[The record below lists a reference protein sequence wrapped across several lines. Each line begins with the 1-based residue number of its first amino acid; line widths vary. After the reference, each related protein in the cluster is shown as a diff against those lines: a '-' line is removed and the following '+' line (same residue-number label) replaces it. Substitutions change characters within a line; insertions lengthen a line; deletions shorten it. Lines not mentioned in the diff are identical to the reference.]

1 MATAFEQA
9 KLGPIELKNRIIKAA
24 TFEGRAPKG
33 AVTQDLI
40 DFHLAVAEGGI
51 GMTTVAYLAVAPEG
65 RTDRNCV
72 LLSDPANIEP
82 LQRLTATIHDA
93 GAKISA
99 QVGHSGPVGNSR
111 SNRAPSLSPS
121 GGRSPLGMVSQP
133 ATDEDLDRI
142 LLAFRTSA
150 RNAVEAGFDC
160 IELHLGHGYLL
171 SSFFSPKANTRT
183 DQYGGSLEKRSIY
196 PRKVV
201 EAVREEIGDRIALT
215 AKISMRDATKG
226 GIELEHS
233 IPTAKLLES
242 DGNLDALVLTAGSS
256 LNNPMYLFR
265 GHAPR
270 KEFAETLPQPLKLG
284 FKVVGR
290 RFMPDYP
297 YEEAYFL
304 DMASQFRAELTM
316 PLVLLGGISNA
327 ETIERG
333 LGAGF
338 EFVAMGRALL
348 AEPDLLLRYQAGT
361 ASTSQCSH
369 CNRCMVSIYSG
380 TRCTESFSA

>member
-1 MATAFEQA
+1 MVTAFEPA

-40 DFHLAVAEGGI
+40 DFHVAVAEGGI

-72 LLSDPANIEP
+72 LLSDTANLEG
-82 LQRLTATIHDA
+82 LQRLTASVHDA

-111 SNRAPSLSPS
+111 SNHAPSLSPS

-133 ATDEDLDRI
+133 ATNEDLDRI
-142 LLAFRTSA
+142 LLAFRQSA

-183 DQYGGSLEKRSIY
+183 DHYGGNLEKRSLY

-233 IPTAKLLES
+233 IPTAQLLEQ
-242 DGNLDALVLTAGSS
+242 DGHLDALVLTAGSS

-265 GHAPR
+265 GKAPR

-304 DMASQFRAELTM
+304 DMASEFRSALKM

-327 ETIERG
+327 ATIEQG

-348 AEPDLLLRYQAGT
+348 AEPDLLLRYQDGT
-361 ASTSQCSH
+361 ARESQCSH
-369 CNRCMVSIYSG
+369 CNRCMVSIYTG

>member
-93 GAKISA
+93 GA
-99 QVGHSGPVGNSR
+99 
-111 SNRAPSLSPS
+111 
-121 GGRSPLGMVSQP
+121 
-133 ATDEDLDRI
+133 
-142 LLAFRTSA
+142 
-150 RNAVEAGFDC
+150 
-160 IELHLGHGYLL
+160 
-171 SSFFSPKANTRT
+171 KANTRT